1 MNNDNNRL
9 VGLLVVVAV
18 LIGLLV
24 GGTFGVIAWSGNHQ
38 PGAAIRTG
46 GGACVATITL
56 CILIINTV
64 VRNRR

>member
-1 MNNDNNRL
+1 MKNDNNRL
-9 VGLLVVVAV
+9 IALLVVVAV

-46 GGACVATITL
+46 GYACAGTITL
-56 CILIINTV
+56 GLLIINTFL
-64 VRNRR
+64 RNRS